1 MQLSPFPSYHAPLRT
16 KYPQHPTLELPQTMF
31 IPQGVR
37 PRFTIIEYNRKNY
50 NSVHFNL
57 SSFYIELEDRR
68 SAPNDSKTFPYVN
81 LFLISS

>member
-50 NSVHFNL
+50 NSV
-57 SSFYIELEDRR
+57 
-68 SAPNDSKTFPYVN
+68 
-81 LFLISS
+81 